1 MIDLHMHSTCS
12 DGTFSPSELVRQVKA
27 AGVTHMALTDH
38 DTVAGL
44 AEAREEAARQGV
56 AFLGG
61 LEISAE
67 LQPGTMHILGYGF
80 DEGSAHLLERLEYVR
95 RARRERNPKI
105 IANLNGLGFEIRL
118 EEVAAKAGGEVLG
131 RPHFA
136 QVMLDKGY
144 VESTQEAFDKYLA
157 KGKPAYMDKERLS
170 PGESVSVIRSAGGVA
185 VLAHPLQLK
194 ARSDEELEALI
205 GGLVNAG
212 LQGMECYY
220 RNHTPEVTRNFLLLA
235 KRFGLIPTG
244 GSDFHGASR
253 PHIHLGTGE
262 GNLKVPME
270 CWDSLV
276 SRIVGK

>member
-12 DGTFSPSELVRQVKA
+12 DGTFGPSELVRQVKA

-170 PGESVSVIRSAGGVA
+170 PGESVNVIRSAGGVA

-205 GGLVNAG
+205 GGLVDAG

>member
-12 DGTFSPSELVRQVKA
+12 DGTFSPSALVRQVKT

-80 DEGSAHLLERLEYVR
+80 DEGSARLQERLEHVR

-105 IANLNGLGFEIRL
+105 IAKLNALGFEIRM

-136 QVMLDKGY
+136 QVL
-144 VESTQEAFDKYLA
+144 
-157 KGKPAYMDKERLS
+157 
-170 PGESVSVIRSAGGVA
+170 
-185 VLAHPLQLK
+185 
-194 ARSDEELEALI
+194 
-205 GGLVNAG
+205 
-212 LQGMECYY
+212 
-220 RNHTPEVTRNFLLLA
+220 
-235 KRFGLIPTG
+235 
-244 GSDFHGASR
+244 
-253 PHIHLGTGE
+253 
-262 GNLKVPME
+262 
-270 CWDSLV
+270 
-276 SRIVGK
+276 